1 MLAGDTI
8 PESEVIS
15 ISLDDYFFHA
25 VLSSNIHV
33 IWTLAT
39 GGTLEDRPRYNHSVC
54 FNTFPFPEP
63 TPQQT
68 EHLRALGEALDAHR
82 KARQAAHPRLTL
94 TQMYN
99 VLEKFRA
106 LEAAR
111 SGETLEGPEKQIWQ
125 DGQIGR
131 LKELHDEIDAAVAAA
146 YGWPADL
153 SDEEILARLVA
164 LNRERALEEAAG
176 RVRWL
181 RPDYQNPAGA
191 DVAATTKDAD
201 LSGEAAQSAALPDWP
216 KTLPERIAAVRAALE
231 EMGEA
236 SARQIAARYR
246 GTGEKGVTPLLE
258 SLAALGQAEAL
269 DDGRYAA

>member
-1 MLAGDTI
+1 M
-8 PESEVIS
+8 
-15 ISLDDYFFHA
+15 
-25 VLSSNIHV
+25 N
-33 IWTLAT
+33 T
-39 GGTLEDRPRYNHSVC
+39 GGWLGVGNDSTYNHSAC
-54 FNTFPFPEP
+54 FDPFPFPEP

-191 DVAATTKDAD
+191 DVAATTRDAD
-201 LSGEAAQSAALPDWP
+201 LSGDEAGARQMAEWP

-236 SARQIAARYR
+236 SAKQIAGRYR
-246 GTGEKGVTPLLE
+246 GAGEKGVTPLLQ

>member
-1 MLAGDTI
+1 
-8 PESEVIS
+8 
-15 ISLDDYFFHA
+15 
-25 VLSSNIHV
+25 
-33 IWTLAT
+33 
-39 GGTLEDRPRYNHSVC
+39 
-54 FNTFPFPEP
+54 
-63 TPQQT
+63 
-68 EHLRALGEALDAHR
+68 
-82 KARQAAHPRLTL
+82 
-94 TQMYN
+94 MYN

-111 SGETLEGPEKQIWQ
+111 TGETLEGPEKQIWQ

-153 SDEEILARLVA
+153 SEEDILSRLVA

-181 RPDYQNPAGA
+181 RPEYQNPAGGE
-191 DVAATTKDAD
+191 VAATTKDAD

-216 KTLPERIAAVRAALE
+216 KSLPERIAAVRAALE

-258 SLAALGQAEAL
+258 SLAALGQAEIL
-269 DDGRYAA
+269 EDGRYAA